1 MIKSKEI
8 IHQKQTKSKEKVHF
22 TPNRPNQRCCFSD
35 VLAFLPH
42 LFCVFLQGIIL
53 FFVKK
58 DVHFPNASLKK
69 IILTEN
75 KKYIAVIFDIRGDN
89 KKYGDENIFLR
100 GTVWKKGAA
109 YGKIYN
115 GCPQK

>member
-22 TPNRPNQRCCFSD
+22 TPNRPNQRYCFSH

-75 KKYIAVIFDIRGDN
+75 KKYIAVIFNIRGDN